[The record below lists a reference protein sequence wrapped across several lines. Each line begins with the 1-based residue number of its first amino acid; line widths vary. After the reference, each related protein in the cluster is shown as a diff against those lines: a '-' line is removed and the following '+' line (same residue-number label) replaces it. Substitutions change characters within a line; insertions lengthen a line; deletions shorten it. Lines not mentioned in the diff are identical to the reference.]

1 MIEGLISFY
10 KLKYPKTLVYMLQRT
25 EYEVIPYLRWHWQT
39 NNFDNVA
46 TRGSFSPTKRAKL
59 LLVFLRLGILVQ
71 IILSLWLIYLGII
84 DKVFWR
90 VEIGACVLISY
101 PLVWAYLITVPLV
114 LAKLLIAGPKERKQI
129 AASKRIFTKTKAV
142 KIAVA
147 GSY

>member
-90 VEIGACVLISY
+90 VEIGVADVDHQHVAVLCRV
-101 PLVWAYLITVPLV
+101 LV
-114 LAKLLIAGPKERKQI
+114 
-129 AASKRIFTKTKAV
+129 
-142 KIAVA
+142 
-147 GSY
+147 